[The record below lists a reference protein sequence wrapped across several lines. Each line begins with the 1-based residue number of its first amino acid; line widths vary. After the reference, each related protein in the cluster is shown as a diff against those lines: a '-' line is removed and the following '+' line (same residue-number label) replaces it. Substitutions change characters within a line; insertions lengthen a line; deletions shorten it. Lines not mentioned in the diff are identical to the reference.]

1 VRDGTTGLG
10 ALGFLTQGVRVTAL
24 CPLWARED
32 EIRLVY
38 FTCRK
43 NSDTLSASGCET
55 LPLLIKEVPVSQSTA
70 VKQRKV
76 PFERTLGWIERV
88 GNKLPDPFFLFVY
101 LFTALAVITS
111 VVAAFGVKVTVPGT
125 TQPVAVKGLFTG
137 EGLRFLL
144 AKLVDNF
151 VTFPPL
157 GNVLIMLLA
166 VGLAERSG
174 LLEAAVR
181 AVFAR
186 APRWLLPFA
195 VALVSFQAHVMADA
209 GIIVIPPLAALVFR
223 AAGRHP
229 VAGAL
234 GSFACVSGGYGAG
247 TLLGSYDAL
256 LSGIT
261 QKAVTVV
268 PVAVQPQVTMA
279 MNWFFTAAAGLVLPF
294 VGALLIAKVLEP
306 RLGPYTPPEGET
318 EAEQS
323 SLTAVQRKG
332 LLRTTVVL
340 VVYTVLVLGAWLL
353 PGSPLRG
360 DNGSLINSPL
370 LTGLVLVLFLAFM
383 LAGITY
389 GVTTGSITKLA
400 DVPGMMAEAV
410 KDMAGYIVLILA
422 ISQFIAVFTWSN
434 LGTLLAVKSAEFLQS
449 VHLTGFGGLVA
460 FVALVSVLNV
470 FITSGSALWSLV
482 APVFVPAFMLLGYD
496 PGFIQAAYR
505 IGDSATQIIT
515 PLSPYLFVLLTVLKK
530 YEPELKLGTL
540 IARMSI
546 FVIPF
551 WIFWMGLLAVF
562 YFAEI
567 PVGPG
572 VGVHLPTP

>member
-1 VRDGTTGLG
+1 MSTTP
-10 ALGFLTQGVRVTAL
+10 AQAKQSPAERVLGFV
-24 CPLWARED
+24 
-32 EIRLVY
+32 
-38 FTCRK
+38 
-43 NSDTLSASGCET
+43 
-55 LPLLIKEVPVSQSTA
+55 
-70 VKQRKV
+70 
-76 PFERTLGWIERV
+76 ERV
-88 GNKLPDPFFLFVY
+88 GNRLPDPFFLFVY
-101 LFTALAVITS
+101 LFAALAVITTA
-111 VVAAFGVKVTVPGT
+111 VAACHVTVTVPGT

-137 EGLRFLL
+137 EGVRFLL
-144 AKLVDNF
+144 SKLVDNF

-157 GNVLIMLLA
+157 GNVLVMLLA
-166 VGLAERSG
+166 VGLAERAG

-181 AVFAR
+181 AVFSR

-195 VALVSFQAHVMADA
+195 VSLVSFQAHVMADA

-229 VAGAL
+229 VAGAV
-234 GSFACVSGGYGAG
+234 GSFACVTGGYGAG

-256 LSGIT
+256 LSGLT

-279 MNWFFTAAAGLVLPF
+279 MNWFFTTAAGLLLPF
-294 VGALLIAKVLEP
+294 LGAWLTARVLEP
-306 RLGPYTPPEGET
+306 RLGPYTPPEGTAADES
-318 EAEQS
+318 AA
-323 SLTAVQRKG
+323 LTPVQRKG
-332 LLRTTVVL
+332 LRRAAIVL
-340 VVYTVLVLGAWLL
+340 VAYVVVVAGAWLL

-360 DNGSLINSPL
+360 DNGSLISSPL
-370 LTGLVLVLFLAFM
+370 LTGLVLVLFLAFV

-389 GVTTGSITKLA
+389 GVTTGTITGPG
-400 DVPGMMAEAV
+400 DVPSMMAEAV

-434 LGTLLAVKSAEFLQS
+434 LGTLLAVRGAEFLQS
-449 VHLTGFGGLVA
+449 VHLTGFAGILA
-460 FVALVSVLNV
+460 FVVLVSVLNL

-496 PGFIQAAYR
+496 PGFVQAAYR

-515 PLSPYLFVLLTVLKK
+515 PLSPYLFVLLTVLRR
-530 YEPELKLGTL
+530 YEPDVRLGTL

-551 WIFWMGLLAVF
+551 WVVWVGLLAVF
-562 YFAEI
+562 YFGDI
-567 PVGPG
+567 PFGPG
-572 VGVHLPTP
+572 VHVHLPR